1 MFSNLNLQS
10 HGEWQTTAPKVARE
24 RARERLCMKVDLK
37 IELSDQ
43 AGFEVN
49 ISGGPFGYLVMY

>member
-1 MFSNLNLQS
+1 
-10 HGEWQTTAPKVARE
+10 
-24 RARERLCMKVDLK
+24 MKVDLK